1 MLDMS
6 EAMEPSPSYGSARS
20 AMRMKKSAPAEKQ
33 SGGGMFSKIASFFGG
48 NSSESKPKIK
58 TSPK

>member
-20 AMRMKKSAPAEKQ
+20 AKRMNKAAPAEKQ
-33 SGGGMFSKIASFFGG
+33 SSGGMFSKISSFFGG
-48 NSSESKPKIK
+48 NSSGSKPKTK
-58 TSPK
+58 ASPK